1 MANGLKETSVMTTN
15 ERQKVKERQRDEGKM
30 DTMLYFTAR
39 GAKHAGKCL
48 ESMVS
53 ADPKAF
59 VHLRKTDKAHVWM
72 DP

>member
-1 MANGLKETSVMTTN
+1 MVLKRQHVMTTN
-15 ERQKVKERQRDEGKM
+15 ERQRVKVRSQRDEGKM

-59 VHLRKTDKAHVWM
+59 IHLRKTDKAHVWM

>member
-1 MANGLKETSVMTTN
+1 MVLKRQSVMTTN
-15 ERQKVKERQRDEGKM
+15 ERQKVKERRQRDEGKM
-30 DTMLYFTAR
+30 DTMLYFIAR

-59 VHLRKTDKAHVWM
+59 IHLRKTDKAHVWM